1 MALTISRPVQIF
13 ALVAIVAA
21 VGGVGMLA
29 LKPKHAASPP
39 LVVTK
44 APVKPATTA
53 PTHRATTTPSVTA
66 KPAVAPKPATTAPK
80 PPVSP
85 VGKNGLPNALNA
97 AFRKHRIVVVSLF
110 DPQSSTDAISYAE
123 ARAGAGEA
131 GAGFLGVSL
140 MDSTTAGALTTAL
153 PGGGLLPE
161 PGILIYRAP
170 GTLVERIDGFTDRDV
185 VAQAAAASVTAPALT
200 GS

>member
-29 LKPKHAASPP
+29 LKPKHAATPP
-39 LVVTK
+39 VVVTK
-44 APVKPATTA
+44 APVKPATMA

-85 VGKNGLPNALNA
+85 VGTNGLPNALNA

-123 ARAGAGEA
+123 ARAA

>member
-29 LKPKHAASPP
+29 LKPKHAATPP
-39 LVVTK
+39 VVVTK
-44 APVKPATTA
+44 APVKPATMA

-85 VGKNGLPNALNA
+85 VGTNGLPNALNA

-123 ARAGAGEA
+123 ARAG
-131 GAGFLGVSL
+131 
-140 MDSTTAGALTTAL
+140 
-153 PGGGLLPE
+153 
-161 PGILIYRAP
+161 
-170 GTLVERIDGFTDRDV
+170 
-185 VAQAAAASVTAPALT
+185 TAPPPAHSPPPFPAAGCCRSPASSST
-200 GS
+200 ARPGRSWSGSTASPTVTSSRRRRQRR